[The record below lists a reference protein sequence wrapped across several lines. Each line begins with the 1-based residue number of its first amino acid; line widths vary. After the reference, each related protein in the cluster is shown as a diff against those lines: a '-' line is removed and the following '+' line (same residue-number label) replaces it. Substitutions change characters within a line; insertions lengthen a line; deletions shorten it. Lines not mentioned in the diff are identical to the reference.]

1 MDQRLNFVA
10 MMLLIL
16 PSIAPLGKKV
26 FFYFCFNLI
35 QSRHKVFGDGT
46 RTRGSEG
53 ECIVNSTGKN
63 TIENGAIK

>member
-35 QSRHKVFGDGT
+35 QSRHKVFGDGN
-46 RTRGSEG
+46 RIRGSAEKKAKE
-53 ECIVNSTGKN
+53 ECTANSTER
-63 TIENGAIK
+63 I